1 MNNVYLFHLF
11 LKKKGFDYENFHGQ
25 KKLKFN
31 HHLTLI
37 LLKKHK
43 QLSMLKIREILG
55 INKQKLTYVVD
66 ALVETGFVERLPN
79 MNDRRVISIVLTD
92 KGDEYLSIWKKNKIK
107 EISVIFDYFT
117 EEDLEKLISAIENI
131 KSDLLNNV

>member
-11 LKKKGFDYENFHGQ
+11 LKKEGFDYENFHWQ

-37 LLKKHK
+37 LLKKHEK
-43 QLSMLKIREILG
+43 LSMLKIREILG

-66 ALVETGFVERLPN
+66 ALVETGY
-79 MNDRRVISIVLTD
+79 I
-92 KGDEYLSIWKKNKIK
+92 
-107 EISVIFDYFT
+107 
-117 EEDLEKLISAIENI
+117 LI
-131 KSDLLNNV
+131 L